1 MLSGAL
7 FPQLRP
13 LRSPTLPTVLAGVLG
28 AGVAGAAAV
37 SGGAVAGGV
46 VGALVA
52 GGAAVAGGA
61 VGVGA
66 LVAGGAG
73 AGRALVELSEAV
85 SEKLTRGSFKKALE
99 RFKADFLGDD
109 TGAAVLE
116 PLRAE
121 SSSSSFSCCT
131 KF

>member
-1 MLSGAL
+1 M
-7 FPQLRP
+7 
-13 LRSPTLPTVLAGVLG
+13 LG

-37 SGGAVAGGV
+37 SGGVVAGGV

-52 GGAAVAGGA
+52 GGA

-66 LVAGGAG
+66 LIAGGAG